1 MPKAPAK
8 PAPVPEHV
16 LKKRKAQESIAAAKA
31 AKMVEDKKA
40 SKIERKAIYDK
51 AAKYMKEY
59 KAMEKDVVEKRR
71 EAKKTGNF
79 YMEPEPKLMLV
90 VRIKGINAVAPK
102 TRKILQ
108 LMRLRQVCCANTC
121 LAPARPLAR
130 ASLVLHP
137 QRSREREVENALAIC
152 VTAGRSSLVAGYGIE
167 TQDGMSVLPWKC
179 EEQRRVICSR
189 SRGSSVF
196 AGGECYQRSTC
207 GPWSCMELLGGP
219 GRPSGAEQVRQAS
232 ARMVCARSGGVDD
245 VGRWSAVLAT

>member
-189 SRGSSVF
+189 SRGQLSLCWLGMLSEEYMWTVELHGIAWR
-196 AGGECYQRSTC
+196 AGKAERRRA
-207 GPWSCMELLGGP
+207 GPAGQCQDGVCKVWWS
-219 GRPSGAEQVRQAS
+219 
-232 ARMVCARSGGVDD
+232 
-245 VGRWSAVLAT
+245 